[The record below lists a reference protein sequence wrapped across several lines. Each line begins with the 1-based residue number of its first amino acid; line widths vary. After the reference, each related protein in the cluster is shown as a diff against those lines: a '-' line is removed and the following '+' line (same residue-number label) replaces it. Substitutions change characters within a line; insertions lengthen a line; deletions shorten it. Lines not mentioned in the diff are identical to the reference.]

1 DDARVT
7 SLAGLQPDG
16 TLANGTSYT
25 VTSQRPNWTADE
37 LRSAGE
43 DYPDGIRSRYT
54 QLPESTPERVANR
67 TDRLTSNA
75 DTPYDT
81 ARTIERWLEGSKNYS
96 LDVDRPDGSIAD
108 SYLFEMNAGYCTYY
122 ATTMATMLRTQDIP
136 ARFVTGY
143 TPGQRVARDEWVV
156 RGLDSHA

>member
-1 DDARVT
+1 
-7 SLAGLQPDG
+7 
-16 TLANGTSYT
+16 
-25 VTSQRPNWTADE
+25 
-37 LRSAGE
+37 
-43 DYPDGIRSRYT
+43 
-54 QLPESTPERVANR
+54 
-67 TDRLTSNA
+67 
-75 DTPYDT
+75 
-81 ARTIERWLEGSKNYS
+81 GSKNYS

-156 RGLDSHA
+156 RGLDSHAWVEVHFPETGWVRFDPTPAESRSAVEESNLENARAGNESNVDTNRSEDGEWSPTPEATPAGGSDDTGSSAN